1 MGAISSYADLVEFGQ
16 PVIETREAAA
26 RLATS
31 TSNASHILRAAE
43 RAGLVRRL
51 RAGLWAI
58 DPRVAPFAVAPYL
71 TSPFPAYVSTWS
83 ALARHEM
90 IEQIPASVFVVSLDR
105 SKTVETSIGQFSI
118 HHIAP
123 ELFEGFEG
131 DVTSGYLA
139 SAEKALFDLIYI
151 RAPRGGLVQMP
162 ELTLPAAFDRGR
174 LESWITKIERPR
186 LRTMV
191 ARSLQSVLASAVD
204 DEDA

>member
-1 MGAISSYADLVEFGQ
+1 MGAITSYADLVDFGQ

-31 TSNASHILRAAE
+31 TSNASHLLRAAE

-58 DPRVAPFAVAPYL
+58 DPSVAPFAVAPYL
-71 TSPFPAYVSTWS
+71 TAPFPAYVSTWS

-105 SKTVETSIGQFSI
+105 SRTVRTSVGQFSI
-118 HHIAP
+118 HHITP

-131 DVTSGYLA
+131 DTTSGNLA
-139 SAEKALFDLIYI
+139 SAEKALFDLVYT
-151 RAPRGGLVQMP
+151 RAPRGGLVHMP
-162 ELTLPAAFDRGR
+162 ELTLPVGFDRSRQEG
-174 LESWITKIERPR
+174 WITKIERPR
-186 LRTMV
+186 LRTTV
-191 ARSLQSVLASAVD
+191 ARGLQSVLTNAEG
-204 DEDA
+204 EDV